1 MLQVKELTLFNP
13 AVTYLVAAALCY
25 SRINELAS
33 FVIDWQQRWIRPK
46 KKTVTWQHDVEP
58 SKDQHATSAPSKRD
72 ADPPSISCPY
82 DYILDIYGRNSFDK
96 FVNYLDPNLRTSDP
110 VRYQLALELMDAV
123 HGGAILV
130 DDVADG
136 STMRKG
142 RKAAHLI
149 YGSSETINRAYLRIY
164 EVLSKIAEQKPAL
177 LPLVIN
183 DITEIHEGK
192 FVDR

>member
-1 MLQVKELTLFNP
+1 MIQVKELALFNP
-13 AVTYLVAAALCY
+13 AVTYLVAVALCY
-25 SRINELAS
+25 SRIKEIVS
-33 FVIDWQQRWIRPK
+33 FVIDWQRQWTRPK
-46 KKTVTWQHDVEP
+46 KKTVSWRDDVKP
-58 SKDQHATSAPSKRD
+58 SKGQQAASTPRKRG
-72 ADPPSISCPY
+72 ADLPSISCPY
-82 DYILDIYGRNSFDK
+82 DYILDIYGRKSFDK

-110 VRYQLALELMDAV
+110 VQYELALELMDAV

-149 YGSSETINRAYLRIY
+149 YGASETINRAYLRIF
-164 EVLSKIAEQKPAL
+164 EVLSKIAAQKPAL
-177 LPLVIN
+177 LPLVMK

-192 FVDR
+192 LLVY